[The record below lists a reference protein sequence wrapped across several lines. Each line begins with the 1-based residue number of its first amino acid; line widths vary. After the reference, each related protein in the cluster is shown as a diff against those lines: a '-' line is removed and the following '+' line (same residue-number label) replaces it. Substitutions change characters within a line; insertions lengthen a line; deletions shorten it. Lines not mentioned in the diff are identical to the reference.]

1 MNDRI
6 KNIVSN
12 IIGLIVSAMAI
23 TMYSLAKIELT
34 QFGVLLLV
42 GLSLFLFKAPTIT
55 EWLNK
60 ILTKKLK

>member
-12 IIGLIVSAMAI
+12 IIGLIMSAMAI
-23 TMYSLAKIELT
+23 TMYSLAKIELS

-60 ILTKKLK
+60 ILIKKLK

>member
-1 MNDRI
+1 MNDKI

-12 IIGLIVSAMAI
+12 IIGLIVSTMAI
-23 TMYSLAKIELT
+23 TMYSLAKIELS

>member
-1 MNDRI
+1 MNDKI

-23 TMYSLAKIELT
+23 TMYIMARIELT

-60 ILTKKLK
+60 ILTRKLQ

>member
-1 MNDRI
+1 MNDKI

-23 TMYSLAKIELT
+23 TMYIMARIELT

>member
-1 MNDRI
+1 MNDKL
-6 KNIVSN
+6 KNIISN
-12 IIGLIVSAMAI
+12 IIGLIVPAMAI
-23 TMYSLAKIELT
+23 TMYVLAKIELS

-42 GLSLFLFKAPTIT
+42 GLSLFLFKAPTIK